1 MLQPNNDDTRGIS
14 KIKLIYFPFEKH
26 TFENNIGCRGV
37 ARNFSE
43 GGSKSSKMFTT
54 MLGRRIKFWV
64 AELLK

>member
-14 KIKLIYFPFEKH
+14 KITLIYFPFEKH

-54 MLGRRIKFWV
+54 MV
-64 AELLK
+64 D